1 MIRRV
6 AVVGGGAV
14 LIALTLAGCQTGLK
28 ATPPGSA
35 SAPSASAG
43 TTSAA
48 SSEPVIP
55 SNSSTAVSSTPA
67 ECTVAHLS
75 INLGE
80 GGAGSGHR
88 SAALMFRN
96 TGSKTCRLH
105 GYPGVAAL
113 DAHGTQ
119 IEQARRTPSGYLG
132 GLKPA
137 ASAPI
142 ADIAPGQ
149 SASALLEALAFG
161 PGGRSCAPYAGLLVT
176 PPDETR
182 SVRLAWSGDGCS
194 NLEIH
199 PVVPGDTGQQT

>member
-14 LIALTLAGCQTGLK
+14 LIALALAGCRAGLT

-35 SAPSASAG
+35 PSASTG

-48 SSEPVIP
+48 SSAPTAP
-55 SNSSTAVSSTPA
+55 SNSSSAVSSTPA

-75 INLGE
+75 INLG
-80 GGAGSGHR
+80 GGDAGSGHR

-96 TGSKTCRLH
+96 TGSVTCRLH

-113 DAHGTQ
+113 NAHGTQ
-119 IEQARRTPSGYLG
+119 IQQARRTPSGYLG
-132 GLKPA
+132 GLKQG

-142 ADIAPGQ
+142 VDIAPGQ

-161 PGGRSCAPYAGLLVT
+161 PDGGSCTPYAGLLVT
-176 PPDETR
+176 PPDDTR

>member
-14 LIALTLAGCQTGLK
+14 LIALALAGCRAGLT

-35 SAPSASAG
+35 PSASTG

-48 SSEPVIP
+48 SSAPTAP
-55 SNSSTAVSSTPA
+55 SNSSSAVSSTPA

-75 INLGE
+75 INLG
-80 GGAGSGHR
+80 GGDAGSGHR

-96 TGSKTCRLH
+96 TGSVTCRLH

-113 DAHGTQ
+113 NAHGTQ
-119 IEQARRTPSGYLG
+119 IQQARRTPSGNIG
-132 GLKPA
+132 GLKQG

-142 ADIAPGQ
+142 VDIAPGQ
-149 SASALLEALAFG
+149 SASA
-161 PGGRSCAPYAGLLVT
+161 RSEEHT
-176 PPDETR
+176 
-182 SVRLAWSGDGCS
+182 S
-194 NLEIH
+194 
-199 PVVPGDTGQQT
+199 